1 MAIAW
6 QSTRRQILFFREEED
21 WYYCSTVHDWVDDSP
36 AGSAHASNFG
46 AMCLASPSCSG
57 CSLVASRAGLWVSS
71 IGVQT
76 SCYFCFRRRK
86 GGSGRSRD
94 PRLLCLGRGFRSRPS
109 FRGRWRWSKRNTVPS
124 CFCFLNEWGLVFLLL
139 PLYKKSNFLFWI

>member
-6 QSTRRQILFFREEED
+6 QSTRRQMLFFREEED
-21 WYYCSTVHDWVDDSP
+21 WYYCSTVHDWVDDWP
-36 AGSAHASNFG
+36 AGSAHASSFG

-86 GGSGRSRD
+86 GGRGRD
-94 PRLLCLGRGFRSRPS
+94 PRLLSLMHSTFL
-109 FRGRWRWSKRNTVPS
+109 RNIKT
-124 CFCFLNEWGLVFLLL
+124 LVQGKMKVVKTEYCTLVI
-139 PLYKKSNFLFWI
+139 LFFE